1 MMTEAAIRSNNDI
14 LLDSTKKEEQNNN
27 ANFIMD
33 KDTLITHGSAITVR
47 SQSSS
52 SLADKSAYYS
62 DDAESSHDS
71 IDTIA
76 TNEDNNKKSE
86 KDVMETDISST
97 RRRRALTVTQ
107 NSRANINNNQET
119 KETEEHVKTENK
131 PSGESFSTNIT
142 NTNTTAVD
150 SNKNENEI
158 QDHIQELQQSTSLI
172 GNQND
177 SDSDSYIG
185 DNDDDD
191 DEDPSGT
198 SRRHQ
203 RIESHRS
210 TMSSIHSF
218 ASSSSNY
225 DLLLARLGSK
235 DGSSSTLNT
244 VSNTGGPQEIRTSF
258 ERVYNEAVCKGE
270 EEDIDWGKCNGTL
283 KKKRRVKL
291 FGIYLL
297 TYFPLFHKIRILVK
311 SDFGLQWRCQVR
323 T

>member
-1 MMTEAAIRSNNDI
+1 MTEAAIRSDNDI
-14 LLDSTKKEEQNNN
+14 ILDSKREEANNN
-27 ANFIMD
+27 NFIMD

-76 TNEDNNKKSE
+76 TNEDKQQGE
-86 KDVMETDISST
+86 KDVIETNISNG

-107 NSRANINNNQET
+107 NSRVNMNNQDE
-119 KETEEHVKTENK
+119 KETEESENK
-131 PSGESFSTNIT
+131 HSGESFSTT
-142 NTNTTAVD
+142 LTDNTTSITDNAAQN
-150 SNKNENEI
+150 NKNDV

-177 SDSDSYIG
+177 SDSDSYI
-185 DNDDDD
+185 DD
-191 DEDPSGT
+191 DEDPSQ
-198 SRRHQ
+198 RRHQ

-210 TMSSIHSF
+210 TISSIHSF

-244 VSNTGGPQEIRTSF
+244 ISNTSGQQEIKHSF

-270 EEDIDWGKCNGTL
+270 EEDIDWGKL
-283 KKKRRVKL
+283 
-291 FGIYLL
+291 
-297 TYFPLFHKIRILVK
+297 
-311 SDFGLQWRCQVR
+311 
-323 T
+323 